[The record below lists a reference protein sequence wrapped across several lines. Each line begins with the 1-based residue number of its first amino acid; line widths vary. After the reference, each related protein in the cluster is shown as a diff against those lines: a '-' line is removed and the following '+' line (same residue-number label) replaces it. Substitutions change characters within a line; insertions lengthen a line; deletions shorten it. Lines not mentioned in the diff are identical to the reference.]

1 METSTTSPRPKE
13 RYQVNRHERREQAQ
27 LADERYKDY
36 PRLNC
41 AECDKIVVRFSEL
54 QTRCLD
60 CHHKLADI
68 KARKNKKCSRMR
80 RKALDISYRCWK
92 RIRKR
97 IIEEEKAC
105 RFCKSD
111 EDLTVDHILPLRKG
125 GTSKRNN
132 LRVLCRKCHEEL
144 NRMEQMNDN
153 KT

>member
-1 METSTTSPRPKE
+1 METSTTSRRPKE
-13 RYQVNRHERREQAQ
+13 RFQVNRHERREQAQ
-27 LADERYKDY
+27 LADERYKHY

-41 AECDKIVVRFSEL
+41 ADCDKIVVRFSEL
-54 QTRCLD
+54 QTRCLV
-60 CHHKLADI
+60 CHNERADI
-68 KARKNKKCSRMR
+68 KTKKRKYHTVMR
-80 RKALDISYRCWK
+80 RKALDVSVGRWNK
-92 RIRKR
+92 IRKR
-97 IIEEEKAC
+97 VIEEEKAC
-105 RFCKSD
+105 RFCDSD